1 MKTEL
6 DLLGLPDVPRKVLNN
21 APLVLALCQVRFS
34 SMLSAADTASRTGF
48 QRAIQFK
55 YPVALQAQEVEV
67 LVGFGENESGIRSE
81 QRRSP
86 LWQFTDLNDNWKIVL
101 SQDFLSLET
110 RNYVQF
116 DDFLERLQ
124 EALDAL
130 VQHIQPTVGTRIGLR
145 YINEIRATDLN
156 ELSWFDVIR
165 QDLLGPIAVPELVH
179 NTTQVIAVQQL
190 LLRYPDDLGINIHYG
205 LLPSGT
211 TVRLRPKEESPTDA
225 CYLLDFDVF
234 REFSLPQALE
244 MDSSA
249 ICQYMATYHEMVYR
263 LFRWSVTEKYISR
276 IEE

>member
-1 MKTEL
+1 MKREL
-6 DLLGLPDVPRKVLNN
+6 DLLGLPEVPRKVLTN

-34 SMLSAADTASRTGF
+34 SMLSVADTSSRAGF
-48 QRAIQFK
+48 QRAIQSK
-55 YPVALQAQEVEV
+55 YPVALQIQEVEV
-67 LVGFGENESGIRSE
+67 LADFGENEVGIRGD

-110 RNYVQF
+110 RNYVHF
-116 DDFLERLQ
+116 DDFLERLE
-124 EALDAL
+124 EALEAL
-130 VQHIQPTVGTRIGLR
+130 GQHIQPTVGTRIGLR

-165 QDLLGPIAVPELVH
+165 QDLLGPIVVPELVR
-179 NTTQVIAVQQL
+179 NTTQVVVIQQL

-205 LLPSGT
+205 LLPGGT
-211 TVRLRPKEESPTDA
+211 TVRQRSKEESPTDA
-225 CYLLDFDVF
+225 YYLLDFDVF

-244 MDSSA
+244 MDSSV
-249 ICQYMATYHEMVYR
+249 ICQYVATYHEMVYR
-263 LFRWSVTEKYISR
+263 LFRWSVTEKYIAR